1 MQAIE
6 IRSEAVRLAPSDL
19 GDEDLKSMLA
29 DTVGSD
35 HHQLELAVRDL
46 AELTPNYAYDRA
58 ARLLRAVLEDAP
70 VAPVRGEH
78 AELFE
83 WERKIAHLPPGDAY
97 AELCALEPRLHDLLA
112 RTPEWKRKAEQS
124 RLSTIH
130 RIRAVNRISRAVDRL
145 LGPESGAEDPR
156 LRSAVA
162 SGVAFNHLIGL
173 IGVGV
178 AH

>member
-1 MQAIE
+1 VQAIE

-19 GDEDLKSMLA
+19 GDEELKSMLA
-29 DTVGSD
+29 DRIRGD
-35 HHQLELAVRDL
+35 RHELELAVREL
-46 AELTPNYAYDRA
+46 SELTPNYAYDRA
-58 ARLLRAVLEDAP
+58 ARILRAVLEDTP
-70 VAPVRGEH
+70 VAPLSGAH

-83 WERKIAHLPPGDAY
+83 WEREIAHLPPGDAY

-112 RTPEWKRKAEQS
+112 RTPEWRRKAEHS

-130 RIRAVNRISRAVDRL
+130 RIRAVNRISRAVDRV

-173 IGVGV
+173 VGVGV
-178 AH
+178 AD